1 MNKQD
6 SLSKQELEELAQ
18 QYLDCQLSLLQEK
31 ELEYV
36 LSCVDISTPIL
47 DEAREIMGI
56 STLITA
62 GQPKSV
68 VTKKRHGWRTTLK
81 WSGIAACL
89 ALAVLTGFK
98 FLSSSTTDAADSQY
112 YVLIYIDGEEI
123 SSKEEAKRIAEED
136 YARNMALLA
145 DMRAEANADIK
156 ESMEMIREVQQ

>member
-18 QYLDCQLSLLQEK
+18 LYLDCRLSLLQEK

-47 DEAREIMGI
+47 DEAREMMGI
-56 STLITA
+56 STLLSA
-62 GQPKSV
+62 GQPLSV
-68 VTKKRHGWRTTLK
+68 DTKKRHGWKSVLK

-89 ALAVLTGFK
+89 ALVVLTGTK
-98 FLSSSTTDAADSQY
+98 FLYPGANKDADSQD
-112 YVLIYIDGEEI
+112 YVLIYMNGEDI
-123 SSKEEAKRIAEED
+123 SSHEEAKKIADED

-145 DMRAEANADIK
+145 NIKAEVNADMQ
-156 ESMEMIREVQQ
+156 ESTEMIKKMQQ